1 MEINLSSITFVD
13 MSETIDIFSLSKLD
27 SVIRLCNELNEKKD
41 CDELIIDFSYVRYV
55 RPAAT
60 AVFAREIRS
69 IVKYRKEKELKTK
82 VQGLNDSNRVVS
94 YLNFI
99 GFFKFIGVKNYGE
112 EVRTTVIRNGR
123 YIPIT
128 KFCYTR
134 FKPDP
139 DSREIIQPADLI
151 DIQASEISRLFT
163 TDSMPHV
170 SLKYV
175 ICEILRNAYEHSLSD
190 NFFVFG
196 QYWRTGEMELV
207 ILDDGVGIHQTL
219 LKKYPYLTSQY
230 DAIMKS
236 LEPGVSRAS
245 FEPELNEYGN
255 SGFGL
260 YVVSELAKKHGAI
273 LVASNDAT
281 IAMNK
286 DRKLVFQ
293 TTARGTLVC
302 VKINNIWDV
311 DYDKEIDSIIAAG
324 QKISLQGEYPVSPSK
339 RTLSYK

>member
-1 MEINLSSITFVD
+1 
-13 MSETIDIFSLSKLD
+13 MSTAESIDIFSLSKLNN
-27 SVIRLCNELNEKKD
+27 VIRLCHELNEKKD
-41 CDELIIDFSYVRYV
+41 CDKLIINFSYVRYV
-55 RPAAT
+55 RPAVT
-60 AVFAREIRS
+60 AILAREIRS
-69 IVKYRKEKELKTK
+69 IVKYRKEKGLKTK
-82 VQGLNDSNRVVS
+82 VQGIDNDTRFVS
-94 YLNFI
+94 YLKFI
-99 GFFKFIGVKNYGE
+99 GFFKFIGIKNCGE
-112 EVRTTVIRNGR
+112 DIRTTVIRNGR

-151 DIQASEISRLFT
+151 DLEASEISRLFT

-196 QYWRTGEMELV
+196 QYWKTGEMEFV

-219 LKKYPYLTSQY
+219 LKKYPNLTDQY

-245 FEPELNEYGN
+245 FDPELNEYGN

-260 YVVSELAKKHGAI
+260 YVVSELAKKYGAI
-273 LVASNDAT
+273 LVASNDAA
-281 IAMNK
+281 IAMSK
-286 DRKLVFQ
+286 DKKSVFQ

-302 VKINNIWDV
+302 VKINNIWGV
-311 DYDKEIDSIIAAG
+311 DYNKEIDSIIAAG

>member
-1 MEINLSSITFVD
+1 MKFVN
-13 MSETIDIFSLSKLD
+13 MSTAEKIDIFSLSQLD
-27 SVIRLCNELNEKKD
+27 IVISLCCELNAKKD
-41 CDELIIDFSYVRYV
+41 CDELIINFTSIRYV
-55 RPAAT
+55 KPAVT
-60 AVFAREIRS
+60 ALFAREIRS
-69 IVKYRKEKELKTK
+69 IVKYRTEKALKTK
-82 VQGLNDSNRVVS
+82 VQGLNDSNRVIS
-94 YLNFI
+94 YLKFI
-99 GFFKFIGVKNYGE
+99 GFFKFIGVKNCGE
-112 EVRTTVIRNGR
+112 DVRTNVIRNGR

-128 KFCYTR
+128 KFSYLR

-139 DSREIIQPADLI
+139 DFREIVHPADLI
-151 DIQASEISRLFT
+151 ETEASEISRLFT
-163 TDSMPHV
+163 TDSMPHK

-196 QYWRTGEMELV
+196 QYWKTGEMELV
-207 ILDDGVGIHQTL
+207 ILDDGVGIQQTL
-219 LKKYPYLTSQY
+219 ITKYPYLTNQY
-230 DAIMKS
+230 DAIIKS

-273 LVASNDAT
+273 LVASNEAA
-281 IAMNK
+281 IVINK
-286 DRKLVFQ
+286 DRKSVFS
-293 TTARGTLVC
+293 TTAKGTLVC
-302 VKINNIWDV
+302 IKINNIWGIN
-311 DYDKEIDSIIAAG
+311 YDNEIDSIITEG